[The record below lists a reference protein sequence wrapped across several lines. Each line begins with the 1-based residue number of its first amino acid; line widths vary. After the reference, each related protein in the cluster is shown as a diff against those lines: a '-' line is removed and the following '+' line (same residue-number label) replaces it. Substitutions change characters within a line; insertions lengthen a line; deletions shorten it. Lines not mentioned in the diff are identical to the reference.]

1 MVMKILKM
9 NENNY
14 FTLIYVTIASCPLMQ
29 RAKKNNFNQW
39 LSATLVSNFGNI
51 ICGDEKLPY
60 GPTVRLSAK
69 LFMGKVRTF
78 FGYVCH
84 MTQLLK

>member
-60 GPTVRLSAK
+60 GPTVPAFSKVIHGESPDIFRVPSAI
-69 LFMGKVRTF
+69 
-78 FGYVCH
+78 
-84 MTQLLK
+84 